1 MSTFPFKSLPGA
13 KRRVLI
19 IEDNHDSA
27 DSLKLLLDLLGHETR
42 VAYDGLDGVDLA
54 VEWRPDV
61 VLCDIGLPGLDG
73 YQVAAELTRRSVQ
86 STALLIAVT
95 AYADD
100 ESRAR
105 SLEAGF
111 HHHISKPADMK
122 VLLPLVAG

>member
-1 MSTFPFKSLPGA
+1 MRSALANPSHGT

-19 IEDNHDSA
+19 IEDNRDSA

-42 VAYDGLDGVDLA
+42 VAYDGETGIEQAD
-54 VEWRPDV
+54 EWRPDV

-73 YQVAAELTRRSVQ
+73 YQVAAELVRRSVR
-86 STALLIAVT
+86 STALLVAVT
-95 AYADD
+95 AYTDD

-105 SLEAGF
+105 SFEAGF
-111 HHHISKPADMK
+111 HHHVSKPADLK